1 MKVQIRPLQLADSD
15 KSWQWR
21 NNHHIWRFTG
31 NRPNKHITAVIERD
45 WLREA
50 LNRSDEVRFAI
61 CIGDALEYVGNAQ
74 LTSITNDDAE
84 YHIFIG
90 EANAYGKGI
99 GGKTTELVLNYA
111 KNILSLN
118 SVYLNVN
125 PANISAIRL
134 YEKCGFIFIKET
146 NNQLMYRKDLKY
158 E

>member
-21 NNHHIWRFTG
+21 NNHYIWRFTG
-31 NRPNKHITAVIERD
+31 NRPNKLVTAVIERD

-50 LNRSDEVRFAI
+50 LNRSDEARFAI

-90 EANAYGKGI
+90 EATAYGKGI
-99 GGKTTELVLNYA
+99 GSKATELVLDYA
-111 KNILSLN
+111 KNILSLKA
-118 SVYLNVN
+118 VYLNVN
-125 PANISAIRL
+125 SANISAIRI
-134 YEKCGFIFIKET
+134 YEKCGFILSKEI
-146 NNQLMYRKDLKY
+146 NYQLIYRKIL
-158 E
+158 

>member
-21 NNHHIWRFTG
+21 NNHQIWRFTG
-31 NRPNKHITAVIERD
+31 NRPNKLITAVIERE

-50 LNRSDEVRFAI
+50 LCRSDEVRFAI
-61 CIGDALEYVGNAQ
+61 CIGDGLEYVGNAQ

-90 EANAYGKGI
+90 EVTAYGKGI
-99 GGKTTELVLNYA
+99 GSKTTELVLDYA
-111 KNILSLN
+111 KHILGLK

-125 PANISAIRL
+125 PANIQAIRI
-134 YEKCGFIFIKET
+134 YEKCGFIFNNEI
-146 NNQLMYRKDLKY
+146 NNQLIYRKIL
-158 E
+158 